1 MSSHRN
7 DLSTPVVLHNGT
19 SFWRVKV
26 DGLTV
31 VTFRGKGHG
40 DDGGRRYSKTFVSH
54 EEALVWAIDS
64 IAARTAEGY
73 HHRQN
78 HNHIPSSSTSATSAS
93 ADVNDSNM
101 KPTSLQC
108 DKDKHAANVNNDK
121 NVFLPCRSG
130 RKRNVSSLYFPD
142 PSTSAKPTEAETE
155 TTRQKTS
162 SSSSLAAPAI
172 TAATGRTPSVTSS
185 LATSDK
191 RIDSMQPVDP
201 SIIRTLPSVS
211 FSMPERGPEGPS
223 DVVEEPPL
231 KKVKRGMG
239 GTKLVDT
246 TTSLGVVDSAS
257 GLSGEILTNWGGGS
271 GRGRAE
277 VYDVMLV
284 LVDMAKNHDK
294 FIVIQLIDDVQQHGK
309 YYVYERWGRTGM
321 MGQSLTL
328 EYARTKRDVAIQKF
342 ESIFLKKTG
351 LEWDRAT
358 IDPPVTGKYRVVKQD
373 YSRKQQME
381 RSRKTNA
388 ELWLWQYWVDDGV
401 DGKGVGWYNYDKQ
414 GSFLVEQLYS
424 EFQTNTTWL
433 SRRVVKSGTFSYLVD
448 LSAMTQT
455 NVDLP
460 NGKTRRIRRSERSTE
475 ENGSVEL
482 NSNGIGNNA
491 DIDMRTIDDINM
503 ATSATVDKDQ
513 NNLLQQKQEAKIEG
527 KEEEEETKKVYVMT
541 DVEGEEKK
549 QQRKRSLANGKL
561 MLAAAAATTNMKFP
575 GKTSTGASTVMATLG
590 TGSIKSK
597 PKSKPTPKSKPEHKV
612 EPIPNAIVLPS
623 IWSKLG
629 QAKAKVKTKVK
640 QEEHEIEA
648 ATPAAKSNNSNN
660 NNKNYK
666 KGDNAETNSSKID
679 VDSHCPNAVGYLVVG
694 RRDATL
700 NQTDITGKNNNNK
713 YYRLQLLQ
721 RKDDDRK
728 TGGNSNCSGASASG
742 GGSRSRSAAG
752 SGIGS
757 GTFHVWTRWGR
768 VGEVCGAQM
777 KLLGPFSGIGAAEKV
792 FNRKFREKTGIHWND
807 RTTRGP
813 IQGKYELL
821 TIDHSVHP
829 VELLTSVGVSVGT
842 DNNNKRKSEHVTKK
856 KKKGA
861 SGIVQQY
868 EVLECKSKLDN
879 PTKELIELLFE
890 ENLYVDTLKE
900 FDIDVRKM
908 PLGKLTPEQ
917 INKGVNVL
925 KEIERKLQSLDP
937 CSSGLVESAQVT
949 RAAVEGD
956 AELKRLSSRFYTA
969 LPHDFGRRR
978 PPVINNHELLQKSY
992 DMCNVLH
999 DVEKAKAMI
1008 HAAAVTEEDEKLETL
1023 AAAAAAATTTTTTM
1037 TRTTP
1042 QTENDEKN
1050 VMGRTRTKTRSQS
1063 KPKLYQ
1069 QSQSQPKAQV
1079 VRCAKADVQYALL
1092 HADLTLLQEGDKE
1105 LEMVRAAFEATKG
1118 GMWSGSGFGMFG
1130 MNFSFGFGG
1139 ASGSGNTSGTNG
1151 HDIVQMFN
1159 VWRVNRHGEG
1169 ARFRQMVNDMGKNE
1183 HKQNRNHQLLW
1194 HGSHIGCISA
1204 ILLNGLRIQPHS
1216 SGRCGR
1222 GIYLASEHNKSLHYT
1237 RPAAA
1242 SRVGCVFLAQAA
1254 LGTVCETM
1262 TDRTDLTSAPQGFD
1276 SVKAC
1281 GRQSPNP
1288 DEATVVTL
1296 HREQQHVNDNGGA
1309 VDGSDD
1315 QMDAVLVPTAKP
1327 VLVPRF
1333 QNSAFTQ
1340 DEFVVYKE
1348 EQVRIRYIITV
1359 KF

>member
-1 MSSHRN
+1 M
-7 DLSTPVVLHNGT
+7 
-19 SFWRVKV
+19 
-26 DGLTV
+26 
-31 VTFRGKGHG
+31 
-40 DDGGRRYSKTFVSH
+40 
-54 EEALVWAIDS
+54 
-64 IAARTAEGY
+64 
-73 HHRQN
+73 
-78 HNHIPSSSTSATSAS
+78 TSAAS
-93 ADVNDSNM
+93 S
-101 KPTSLQC
+101 
-108 DKDKHAANVNNDK
+108 
-121 NVFLPCRSG
+121 R
-130 RKRNVSSLYFPD
+130 
-142 PSTSAKPTEAETE
+142 
-155 TTRQKTS
+155 
-162 SSSSLAAPAI
+162 
-172 TAATGRTPSVTSS
+172 
-185 LATSDK
+185 ATSDK
-191 RIDSMQPVDP
+191 QIDSVGPAD
-201 SIIRTLPSVS
+201 PSVS
-211 FSMPERGPEGPS
+211 FSSREQRPDGTS
-223 DVVEEPPL
+223 YLVEEPPL

-246 TTSLGVVDSAS
+246 TTSLGVVDPAS
-257 GLSGEILTNWGGGS
+257 GLSGKILTNWGGGS

-284 LVDMAKNHDK
+284 LVDVAKNHDK
-294 FIVIQLIDDVQQHGK
+294 FIVIQLIDDVQEHGK

-328 EYARTKRDVAIQKF
+328 EYAQTKKDIAIQKF

-351 LEWDRAT
+351 LEWDRVT
-358 IDPPVTGKYRVVKQD
+358 VDPPVTGKYRVVKQD

-381 RSRKTNA
+381 RTRKANS
-388 ELWLWQYWVDDGV
+388 EIWLWQYWVDDCV
-401 DGKGVGWYNYDKQ
+401 DGKGVGWYNYDKH

-433 SRRVVKSGTFSYLVD
+433 SRRVIKSGTFSYLVD

-460 NGKTRRIRRSERSTE
+460 NGKTRRIRRSERTAE

-482 NSNGIGNNA
+482 NSNGAGNT
-491 DIDMRTIDDINM
+491 DIEMRTRDNINM
-503 ATSATVDKDQ
+503 TTSANVNKDQ
-513 NNLLQQKQEAKIEG
+513 NSFLHQKQESKTER
-527 KEEEEETKKVYVMT
+527 KEEEEEVKKVHIKT
-541 DVEGEEKK
+541 ESEEQDQKP
-549 QQRKRSLANGKL
+549 QRKQSFANGKL
-561 MLAAAAATTNMKFP
+561 MLAAAAATTNMKYP
-575 GKTSTGASTVMATLG
+575 CKTSNGAATVMSTLG
-590 TGSIKSK
+590 AGSNKSK
-597 PKSKPTPKSKPEHKV
+597 PNSKLIPKSKPDHKV
-612 EPIPNAIVLPS
+612 EPVPSAIVLSS

-629 QAKAKVKTKVK
+629 QSKAKIKTNVK

-648 ATPAAKSNNSNN
+648 ATPAVRSNNSNTH
-660 NNKNYK
+660 KSS
-666 KGDNAETNSSKID
+666 DNAETNNNRID
-679 VDSHCPNAVGYLVVG
+679 VDSHCPNAAGYLVVG

-721 RKDDDRK
+721 TKDDHSKSGD
-728 TGGNSNCSGASASG
+728 GDGADGNCNGASASG
-742 GGSRSRSAAG
+742 VSRNKSATG
-752 SGIGS
+752 SGK
-757 GTFHVWTRWGR
+757 FHVWTRWGR

-829 VELLTSVGVSVGT
+829 VELLSSVGISIGT
-842 DNNNKRKSEHVTKK
+842 ENNNKSKSEHVSKR
-856 KKKGA
+856 KKGA
-861 SGIVQQY
+861 NGIVQEY
-868 EVLECKSKLDN
+868 EVLECKSKLDK
-879 PTKELIELLFE
+879 PTKKLIELLFE

-925 KEIERKLQSLDP
+925 KEIERKLQSLDY
-937 CSSGLVESAQVT
+937 CTSGRVESAQLT
-949 RAAVEGD
+949 RTAIEGD

-978 PPVINNHELLQKSY
+978 PPVINTHEMLQKSY

-1023 AAAAAAATTTTTTM
+1023 AATATTTSTTT
-1037 TRTTP
+1037 RTKSRI
-1042 QTENDEKN
+1042 EDDETKI
-1050 VMGRTRTKTRSQS
+1050 MGRTRTKTRSHS
-1063 KPKLYQ
+1063 KPKLQ
-1069 QSQSQPKAQV
+1069 QHSQSQPKAQV
-1079 VRCAKADVQYALL
+1079 LRRAKVDVQYALL
-1092 HADLTLLQEGDKE
+1092 HADLTLLREGDKE

-1118 GMWSGSGFGMFG
+1118 GMWSGLGMFG
-1130 MNFSFGFGG
+1130 MSFGFGFG
-1139 ASGSGNTSGTNG
+1139 GGGSGGGNAGGTSG
-1151 HDIVQMFN
+1151 HDIVQMLN

-1169 ARFRQMVNDMGKNE
+1169 ARFQQMVNDMGKNE
-1183 HKQNRNHQLLW
+1183 HTQNHNHQLLW

-1204 ILLNGLRIQPHS
+1204 ILLNGLRILPHS

-1222 GIYLASEHNKSLHYT
+1222 GIYLASEHSKSLHYT

-1254 LGTVCETM
+1254 LGTMCETI

-1288 DEATVVTL
+1288 DEATVVTML
-1296 HREQQHVNDNGGA
+1296 RDQHHVNNNGGG

-1315 QMDAVLVPTAKP
+1315 QVDAVLVPTAKP
-1327 VLVPRF
+1327 VLVRRF